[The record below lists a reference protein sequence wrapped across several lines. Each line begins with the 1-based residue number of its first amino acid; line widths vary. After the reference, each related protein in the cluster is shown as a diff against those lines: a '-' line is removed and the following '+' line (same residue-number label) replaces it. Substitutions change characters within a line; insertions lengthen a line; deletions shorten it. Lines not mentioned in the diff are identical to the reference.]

1 MLKNKIK
8 YLMADYNIRTIS
20 ELSRKTGISRDTL
33 NKIYENSR
41 TETVTLDMFLRLC
54 KLFNCKLSDLI
65 EYIPEEQPTEEQS

>member
-20 ELSRKTGISRDTL
+20 ELSRQTGISRDTL
-33 NKIYENSR
+33 NKIYENAR
-41 TETVTLDMFLRLC
+41 TETVTLDMFLKLC

>member
-20 ELSRKTGISRDTL
+20 ELSRQTGISRDTL
-33 NKIYENSR
+33 NKIYENAR
-41 TETVTLDMFLRLC
+41 TETVTLDMFLKLC

-65 EYIPEEQPTEEQS
+65 EYFPDEQQLD

>member
-20 ELSRKTGISRDTL
+20 ELSRQTGISRDTL
-33 NKIYENSR
+33 NKIYENAR
-41 TETVTLDMFLRLC
+41 TETVTLDMFLKLC

-65 EYIPEEQPTEEQS
+65 EYIPDEQPLNE

>member
-20 ELSRKTGISRDTL
+20 ELSRQTGISRDTL
-33 NKIYENSR
+33 NKIYENAR
-41 TETVTLDMFLRLC
+41 TETVTLDMFLKLC

-65 EYIPEEQPTEEQS
+65 EYFPDEQPLD